1 MANIFRVVKDKNY
14 TIINNDYLKN
24 KNLKVESIGLLT
36 IILSLPP
43 DFNITMK
50 NLINITHSK
59 ANYRSIKM
67 MLDNLK
73 ENGYLEINK
82 LRDEKGQFFFDYI
95 FFESNK
101 LNPLY
106 NFYIVDN
113 NKKSITNIN
122 KNDNPPPANS
132 PPVVKCIDN
141 INTINNFKINIDKLN
156 LCFLTEYLVDWE
168 FIKLNDI
175 NLFAYDTFLSSLLKD
190 EKYKH
195 NEIIK
200 VVSYVVSKIKSNNY
214 LDENNQPIN
223 NLLSYFKSSCLNNLS
238 RDDKIEEWF
247 KEMGMH

>member
-1 MANIFRVVKDKNY
+1 MKKDN
-14 TIINNDYLKN
+14 
-24 KNLKVESIGLLT
+24 S
-36 IILSLPP
+36 
-43 DFNITMK
+43 
-50 NLINITHSK
+50 
-59 ANYRSIKM
+59 
-67 MLDNLK
+67 
-73 ENGYLEINK
+73 
-82 LRDEKGQFFFDYI
+82 FFDYI

-113 NKKSITNIN
+113 NKKSIININ

-132 PPVVKCIDN
+132 PLVVKCIDN
-141 INTINNFKINIDKLN
+141 INTINNIKINIDKLN

-168 FIKLNDI
+168 FIKINDI
-175 NLFAYDTFLSSLLKD
+175 NIFGYDTFLSSLLKD

-238 RDDKIEEWF
+238 RDDKIEECF
-247 KEMGMH
+247 KEMGMY